1 MLDSCVLC
9 NPFLSWGRP
18 QEAGVVRDE
27 GPSCQGAGTWHC
39 SERTVLCNH
48 SNCPGA
54 NGTGL
59 LYGLS
64 KRHTRPAA
72 RMRGIAAPVT
82 QLAPPSRCVMSRWR
96 CASPFSIKRAISSK
110 AFQVGAAA
118 SVPVYDSVPVQ
129 SHLLWE
135 RISCIQQKAAPCWP
149 PFWHMALPLFLCCHN
164 AEFYTSQKANMCVA
178 CGETGHYLRY
188 RVVPACYRKA
198 LPERLKSHRR

>member
-1 MLDSCVLC
+1 MASLGCTEL
-9 NPFLSWGRP
+9 F
-18 QEAGVVRDE
+18 
-27 GPSCQGAGTWHC
+27 
-39 SERTVLCNH
+39 NH

-54 NGTGL
+54 NNTGL
-59 LYGLS
+59 FRGLS

-72 RMRGIAAPVT
+72 RMRAVAAPLTACPAQQVCDEP
-82 QLAPPSRCVMSRWR
+82 LAVRLTFQHQTSDQQQGISGGRSCACLCMILCRC
-96 CASPFSIKRAISSK
+96 K
-110 AFQVGAAA
+110 AT
-118 SVPVYDSVPVQ
+118 
-129 SHLLWE
+129 LLLG

-149 PFWHMALPLFLCCHN
+149 PFWHMALLLFLCCHH